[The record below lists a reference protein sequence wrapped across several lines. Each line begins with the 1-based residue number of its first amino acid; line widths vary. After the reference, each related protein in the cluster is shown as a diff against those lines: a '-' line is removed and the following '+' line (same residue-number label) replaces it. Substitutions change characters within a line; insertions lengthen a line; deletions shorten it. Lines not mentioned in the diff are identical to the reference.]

1 MPACGRRCV
10 AFFCLFLQNI
20 LLNANFDGKMIAP
33 VLGEHLVN
41 TSDFRRENFRRL
53 VDESGG
59 PTAVAKLLGYTNASY
74 VVQMI
79 GPNPMRPVTERTAR
93 KVESAFGLPV
103 LSLDRPVEVE
113 PAPAAALAPSRGK
126 PKCGMSASEF
136 VEVINVVVRIC
147 EEEGASLSNRKF
159 ADIVSLVA
167 MDADRR
173 GGGTDEAM
181 VRTLVHLA
189 Q

>member
-1 MPACGRRCV
+1 M
-10 AFFCLFLQNI
+10 
-20 LLNANFDGKMIAP
+20 
-33 VLGEHLVN
+33 
-41 TSDFRRENFRRL
+41 
-53 VDESGG
+53 
-59 PTAVAKLLGYTNASY
+59 AKLLGYTNASY

-79 GPNPMRPVTERTAR
+79 GPNPTRPVTERTAR
-93 KVESAFGLPV
+93 KVESVFGLPV

-113 PAPAAALAPSRGK
+113 PTPTAAPALSRGK
-126 PKCGMSASEF
+126 PTSGMSASEF

-147 EEEGASLSNRKF
+147 EEERASFSNRKF

-173 GGGTDEAM
+173 GGGADETM